1 MRTKRNHLLFLKP
14 RKSITADLFPNFG
27 ARPIKSEVRSHE
39 DKRHIVIETSDKAGV
54 IPTSIDHDLCAQ
66 SRRPMDI
73 IFQG

>member
-1 MRTKRNHLLFLKP
+1 MTLRIHGHAASINV
-14 RKSITADLFPNFG
+14 RKVLWACDEMGITYDRIDRGGGL
-27 ARPIKSEVRSHE
+27 
-39 DKRHIVIETSDKAGV
+39 

>member
-1 MRTKRNHLLFLKP
+1 MFDTVTTIVMEVIRILTFQPERVAPP
-14 RKSITADLFPNFG
+14 RH
-27 ARPIKSEVRSHE
+27 R
-39 DKRHIVIETSDKAGV
+39 KAVV